1 MVSWLH
7 NQGEAGRHQMLSLL
21 KIRNL
26 ALVERLDWEIGA
38 GLVGVTGETGAGK
51 SVIVGALKLI
61 LGERADKGMIR
72 TGEDVCHVEA
82 IFDLQDPSGV
92 NSLLEEMGLEACE
105 EGQLLIKRVVGSTS
119 NRQFV
124 NNSPATLGVLKAIGR
139 NLVDLHGPHDHQSL
153 LSQDRQLVM
162 LDAYAGVD
170 GELEEYRTCWS
181 SWKEAETRWCE
192 VRNAEEAGEQEI
204 ELLRHQIAEIEAA
217 EIDPEGESELQERYQ
232 RASNSA
238 KLVGV
243 AAEALNLVN
252 GDGTGVLD
260 RMQEIQR
267 LVAEIEKNDPAA
279 RNWTAGVKTAVVEIE
294 DFSRELERY
303 LGEIDLDPGQT
314 SALEARVDLL
324 ESLKRKYG
332 PSLQEVVE
340 SGVKAAERLG
350 AVENRGELLDTL
362 EKETEVA
369 RTAMMKAGMDLTEK
383 RRKAGPKLARDIRQ
397 HLAELGFRQAAFE
410 VNHQQQAPC
419 ANGLDGI
426 EFSFGPNPGEPLK
439 PLRQIASS
447 GEISRVMLSI
457 KSALAQQDQTP
468 LMVFDEIDANVGGEV
483 ARAVGEKMAILGG
496 VHQVVA
502 ITHFPQVAALASQH
516 FLVEKRVE
524 GGRTISSLNEV
535 RGEERVAELTRMLG
549 GQSEEARSMAK
560 SLLNLPRNLT

>member
-1 MVSWLH
+1 
-7 NQGEAGRHQMLSLL
+7 MLSLL

-61 LGERADKGMIR
+61 LGERADKGLIR
-72 TGEDVCHVEA
+72 TGEDTCHVEA

-92 NSLLEEMGLEACE
+92 NCLLEEMGLDPCE
-105 EGQLLIKRVVGSTS
+105 EGQLLIKRVVGSSS

-124 NNSPATLGVLKAIGR
+124 NNSPATLSVLKAVGR

-162 LDAYAGVD
+162 LDAYAGV
-170 GELEEYRTCWS
+170 EREVEQYRAYWS
-181 SWKEAETRWCE
+181 SWREAEIRWRE
-192 VRNAEEAGEQEI
+192 VRDAEEAGEQEI
-204 ELLRHQIAEIEAA
+204 DLLRHQVTEIEAA
-217 EIDPEGESELQERYQ
+217 EIDPEGESELQDRYQ
-232 RASNSA
+232 RAANSA

-260 RMQEIQR
+260 RMQEMQR
-267 LVAEIEKNDPAA
+267 LVGEIEKNDPAA
-279 RNWTAGVKTAVVEIE
+279 RHWTAGVTTAVVEME

-314 SALEARVDLL
+314 SALEERVDLL

-332 PSLQEVVE
+332 PSLDEVVE
-340 SGVKAAERLG
+340 SGIKAAERLG
-350 AVENRGELLDTL
+350 AVENRGELLEKL
-362 EKETEVA
+362 EGDAEVA
-369 RTAMMKAGMDLTEK
+369 RGAMMKAGMDLSEK
-383 RRKAGPKLARDIRQ
+383 RRKAGPRLAREIRQ

-410 VNHQQQAPC
+410 VDQQQLTDPS
-419 ANGLDGI
+419 ANGLDGL

-457 KSALAQQDQTP
+457 KSALARQDRTP

-516 FLVEKRVE
+516 FLVEKNVE
-524 GGRTISSLNEV
+524 GGRTISSLKEV
-535 RGEERVAELTRMLG
+535 RGEARVAELTRMLG
-549 GQSEEARSMAK
+549 GQSEEARSMAR
-560 SLLNLPRNLT
+560 SLLTSPRESS

>member
-1 MVSWLH
+1 
-7 NQGEAGRHQMLSLL
+7 MLSLL

-61 LGERADKGMIR
+61 LGERADKGLIR
-72 TGEDVCHVEA
+72 TGEDTCHVEA

-92 NSLLEEMGLEACE
+92 NCLLEEMGLEACE

-162 LDAYAGVD
+162 LDAYAGV
-170 GELEEYRTCWS
+170 ESEVEEYRTCWAF
-181 SWKEAETRWCE
+181 WREVETRRRE
-192 VRNAEEAGEQEI
+192 IRDAEEAGEQEI
-204 ELLRHQIAEIEAA
+204 ELLKHQVAEIEAA
-217 EIDPEGESELQERYQ
+217 EIDPEGENELQERYQ
-232 RASNSA
+232 RAANSA

-260 RMQEIQR
+260 RIQEIQR
-267 LVAEIEKNDPAA
+267 LVGEIEKNDPAA
-279 RNWTAGVKTAVVEIE
+279 RHWTAGVTTAVVEME

-303 LGEIDLDPGQT
+303 LGEIDLDPVQT

-332 PSLQEVVE
+332 PSLDEVVE
-340 SGVKAAERLG
+340 SGMKAAERLG
-350 AVENRGELLDTL
+350 AVENRGELLETL
-362 EKETEVA
+362 EREAEVA
-369 RTAMMKAGMDLTEK
+369 RSAMMKAGMDLTEK

-410 VNHQQQAPC
+410 VNQQQHTEPS
-419 ANGLDGI
+419 ANGLDGV

-457 KSALAQQDQTP
+457 KSALAQQDRTP

-524 GGRTISSLNEV
+524 GGRTISSLKEV

-560 SLLNLPRNLT
+560 SLLTLPKGSA

>member
-1 MVSWLH
+1 
-7 NQGEAGRHQMLSLL
+7 MLSLL

-61 LGERADKGMIR
+61 LGERADKGLIR
-72 TGEDVCHVEA
+72 TGEDTCHVEA

-92 NSLLEEMGLEACE
+92 NCLLEEMGLDPCE
-105 EGQLLIKRVVGSTS
+105 EGQLLIKRVVGSSS

-124 NNSPATLGVLKAIGR
+124 NNSPATLSVLKAVGR

-162 LDAYAGVD
+162 LDAYAGV
-170 GELEEYRTCWS
+170 EREVEQYRAYWS
-181 SWKEAETRWCE
+181 SWREAEIRWRE
-192 VRNAEEAGEQEI
+192 VRDAEEAGEQEI
-204 ELLRHQIAEIEAA
+204 DLLRHQVTEIEAA
-217 EIDPEGESELQERYQ
+217 EIDPEGESELQDRYQ
-232 RASNSA
+232 RAANSA

-260 RMQEIQR
+260 RMQEMQR
-267 LVAEIEKNDPAA
+267 LVGEIEKNDPAA
-279 RNWTAGVKTAVVEIE
+279 RHWTAGVTTAVVEME

-314 SALEARVDLL
+314 SALEERVDLL

-332 PSLQEVVE
+332 PSLDEVVE
-340 SGVKAAERLG
+340 SGIKAAERLG
-350 AVENRGELLDTL
+350 AVENRGELLEKL
-362 EKETEVA
+362 EGDAEVA
-369 RTAMMKAGMDLTEK
+369 RGAMMKAGMDLSEK
-383 RRKAGPKLARDIRQ
+383 RRKAGPRLAREIRQ

-410 VNHQQQAPC
+410 VDQQQLTDPS
-419 ANGLDGI
+419 ANGLDGL

-457 KSALAQQDQTP
+457 KSALARQDRTP

-516 FLVEKRVE
+516 FLVEKNVE
-524 GGRTISSLNEV
+524 GGRTISSLKEV
-535 RGEERVAELTRMLG
+535 RGEARVAELTRMLG
-549 GQSEEARSMAK
+549 GQSEEARSMAR
-560 SLLNLPRNLT
+560 SLLASPRESS

>member
-1 MVSWLH
+1 
-7 NQGEAGRHQMLSLL
+7 MLSLL

-82 IFDLQDPSGV
+82 IFDLQDPCGV
-92 NSLLEEMGLEACE
+92 NRQLEEMGLEACE

-170 GELEEYRTCWS
+170 RELEEYRTCWS

-267 LVAEIEKNDPAA
+267 LIAEIEKNDPAA
-279 RNWTAGVKTAVVEIE
+279 RHWTAGVTTAVVEIE

-324 ESLKRKYG
+324 KSLKRKYG
-332 PSLQEVVE
+332 PSLREVVE
-340 SGVKAAERLG
+340 SGVK
-350 AVENRGELLDTL
+350 
-362 EKETEVA
+362 
-369 RTAMMKAGMDLTEK
+369 DLTVASNN
-383 RRKAGPKLARDIRQ
+383 AGVDDFG
-397 HLAELGFRQAAFE
+397 LG
-410 VNHQQQAPC
+410 
-419 ANGLDGI
+419 
-426 EFSFGPNPGEPLK
+426 
-439 PLRQIASS
+439 
-447 GEISRVMLSI
+447 
-457 KSALAQQDQTP
+457 
-468 LMVFDEIDANVGGEV
+468 
-483 ARAVGEKMAILGG
+483 
-496 VHQVVA
+496 
-502 ITHFPQVAALASQH
+502 
-516 FLVEKRVE
+516 
-524 GGRTISSLNEV
+524 
-535 RGEERVAELTRMLG
+535 
-549 GQSEEARSMAK
+549 
-560 SLLNLPRNLT
+560 LLL